1 MSAGASPALVRR
13 RLRQTGVLS
22 RLAQLRRDLALGAL
36 SAARAAL
43 AEAAAARDAA
53 EAQARLLSEEQAARR
68 VALRSPMLGNA
79 QLRGA
84 VESVLNTF
92 AADRAREAAAQQDAA
107 DAQVM
112 LDAARA
118 DVETAR
124 QTLAAAERLI
134 DKRARMRAPLLE
146 ARARAQE
153 RAEEREAEE
162 RRSLAQ
168 GSALAGPGMTGQ
180 GAQA

>member
-1 MSAGASPALVRR
+1 MNAGTSPAMIRR
-13 RLRQTGVLS
+13 RLRQTAALS

-53 EAQARLLSEEQAARR
+53 EAQARLLAQEQAARR
-68 VALRSPMLGNA
+68 AALRSPMLGNA

-107 DAQVM
+107 HAQVM

-118 DVETAR
+118 DVDTAR

-146 ARARAQE
+146 ARTRAQD
-153 RAEEREAEE
+153 RTDEREAEE
-162 RRSLAQ
+162 RRIPAQ
-168 GSALAGPGMTGQ
+168 GQARPGRPGQ
-180 GAQA
+180 GPQA